1 MEALHGMV
9 GERIRQRRK
18 ELGYSL
24 RELGARTNL
33 TASFLSQVENGQC
46 SPSLSSL
53 QRIAIALEVPMF
65 AFLDT
70 APSLNPVIRADDR
83 PQLQT
88 ADADISYELL
98 SRDLSGQLMAVLIR
112 IRPGGRR
119 IAERLPKPTDE
130 LMYVLSGQLSITLDD
145 QTHTLGPGD
154 SIGYKGRSLR
164 EFAAAGDEETL
175 VICCITPPVL

>member
-1 MEALHGMV
+1 MV

-24 RELGARTNL
+24 RELGARTDL

-53 QRIAIALEVPMF
+53 QRIATALEVPMF
-65 AFLDT
+65 SFLE
-70 APSLNPVIRADDR
+70 AVPSPNPVIRADER
-83 PQLQT
+83 PKLH
-88 ADADISYELL
+88 ISDVEITYELL

-112 IRPGGRR
+112 LQPGGRR
-119 IAERLPKPTDE
+119 IAATLPKPTDE
-130 LMYVLSGQLSITLDD
+130 LMYVLKGRLSITLDD
-145 QTHTLGPGD
+145 QSYLLGPGD
-154 SIGYKGRSLR
+154 SISYKGRALR
-164 EFAAAGDEETL
+164 EFAAADNEETW

>member
-1 MEALHGMV
+1 MV

-24 RELGARTNL
+24 RELGARTDL

-65 AFLDT
+65 AFLET
-70 APSLNPVIRADDR
+70 TPSPHPVVRQGER
-83 PQLQT
+83 PRLHT
-88 ADADISYELL
+88 SDAEIAYELL

-112 IRPGGRR
+112 IQPGGHR
-119 IAERLPKPTDE
+119 IAERLSKPTDE
-130 LMYVLSGQLSITLDD
+130 MMYVLSGQLSITLED
-145 QTHTLGPGD
+145 QTYVLNPGD
-154 SIGYKGRSLR
+154 SISYRGQSLR
-164 EFAAAGDEETL
+164 EFGAAGHEETS